1 MKKFK
6 SLMLAALASA
16 ALAAPSFAEGH
27 GNGIAAVTGQFQAS
41 MTYSS
46 VSKDDDDTV
55 TTQNTAPGVNTI
67 NFAGDN
73 YDFFWEEDGGSSVK
87 LKVHDTITS
96 GDNSV
101 SGYAEF
107 ASPFSGPTIGDVY
120 IKGANKTFSL
130 QVGKFGTSN
139 AYSNGLGESR
149 AKVSIGADDTIFGDY
164 EENLDIPGFR
174 GLQANIT
181 AGDVGIEVA
190 LPWMNESAAGP
201 LVLTSKTATN
211 GRAIGDVLPT
221 NITGVRPKVTLGLG
235 AVNVTALVYSLS
247 FSAADSADDPNEK
260 TSSGFQLMGNVQ
272 AGAAKLELGYTS
284 QDRKDQAGDATT
296 PNVMNGAVTVA
307 LGGGSKVGA
316 SFDMV
321 NDGKGDA
328 ETTATRLAATYQ
340 TPFFVEAVTLSVGIG
355 TATQKTDDDTAA
367 GVSGSASS
375 AEAKWTY
382 AF

>member
-1 MKKFK
+1 
-6 SLMLAALASA
+6 LAALASA

-41 MTYSS
+41 MTYSRVS
-46 VSKDDDDTV
+46 VDDTDAV
-55 TTQNTAPGVNTI
+55 TKQNTAPGVQKI

-73 YDFFWEEDGGSSVK
+73 YDFYWEEDGGSSAK

-139 AYSNGLGESR
+139 AYSNGLGETR
-149 AKVSIGADDTIFGDY
+149 AKVTIGADDSVFGKY

-174 GLQANIT
+174 GLQANIS

-190 LPWMNESAAGP
+190 VPWMNEQVADASVLLLKDKAGNA
-201 LVLTSKTATN
+201 V
-211 GRAIGDVLPT
+211 DT
-221 NITGVRPKVTLGLG
+221 NITGIRPKVTLGLG
-235 AVNVTALVYSLS
+235 AVNLTALVYSLS
-247 FSAADSADDPNEK
+247 FSPEDGAVDPDEK

-284 QDRKDQAGDATT
+284 QEVKDQAGDATT

-321 NDGKGDA
+321 NNGVADA
-328 ETTATRLAATYQ
+328 ETTATRLSATYQ

-355 TATQKTDDDTAA
+355 TATQKTDDDVNGVA
-367 GVSGSASS
+367 GTASS

>member
-139 AYSNGLGESR
+139 AYSNGLGETR
-149 AKVSIGADDTIFGDY
+149 AKVTIGADDSVFGKY

-174 GLQANIT
+174 GLQANIS

-190 LPWMNESAAGP
+190 VPWMNEQVADASVLLLKDKAGNA
-201 LVLTSKTATN
+201 V
-211 GRAIGDVLPT
+211 DT
-221 NITGVRPKVTLGLG
+221 NITGIRPKVTLGLG
-235 AVNVTALVYSLS
+235 AVNLTALVYSLS
-247 FSAADSADDPNEK
+247 FSPEDGAVDPDEK

-284 QDRKDQAGDATT
+284 QEVKDQAGDATT

-321 NDGKGDA
+321 NNGVADA
-328 ETTATRLAATYQ
+328 ETTATRLSATYQ

-355 TATQKTDDDTAA
+355 TATQKTDDDVNGVA
-367 GVSGSASS
+367 GTASS

>member
-41 MTYSS
+41 MTYSRVS
-46 VSKDDDDTV
+46 VDDTDAV
-55 TTQNTAPGVNTI
+55 TKQNTAPGVNTI

-139 AYSNGLGESR
+139 AYSNGLGETR
-149 AKVSIGADDTIFGDY
+149 AKVTIGADDSVFGKY

-174 GLQANIT
+174 GLQANIS

-190 LPWMNESAAGP
+190 VPWMNEQVADASVLLLKDKAGNA
-201 LVLTSKTATN
+201 V
-211 GRAIGDVLPT
+211 DT
-221 NITGVRPKVTLGLG
+221 NITGIRPKVTLGLG

-247 FSAADSADDPNEK
+247 FSPEDGAVDPDEK

-284 QDRKDQAGDATT
+284 QEVKDQAGDATT

-321 NDGKGDA
+321 NDGVADA
-328 ETTATRLAATYQ
+328 ETTATRLSATYQ
-340 TPFFVEAVTLSVGIG
+340 TPFFVESVTLSVGIG
-355 TATQKTDDDTAA
+355 TSTQKTDND
-367 GVSGSASS
+367 VSGVAGTASS

>member
-41 MTYSS
+41 MTYSRVS
-46 VSKDDDDTV
+46 VDDTDAV
-55 TTQNTAPGVNTI
+55 TKQNTAPGVNTI

-139 AYSNGLGESR
+139 AYSNGLGETR
-149 AKVSIGADDTIFGDY
+149 AKVTIGADDSVFGKY

-174 GLQANIT
+174 GLQANIS

-190 LPWMNESAAGP
+190 VPWMNEQVADASVLLLKDKAGNA
-201 LVLTSKTATN
+201 V
-211 GRAIGDVLPT
+211 DT
-221 NITGVRPKVTLGLG
+221 NITGIRPKVTLGLG
-235 AVNVTALVYSLS
+235 AVNLTALVYSLS
-247 FSAADSADDPNEK
+247 FSPEDGAVDPDEK

-284 QDRKDQAGDATT
+284 QEVKDQAGDATT

-321 NDGKGDA
+321 NDGVADA
-328 ETTATRLAATYQ
+328 ETTATRLSATYQ
-340 TPFFVEAVTLSVGIG
+340 TPFFVESVTLSVGIG
-355 TATQKTDDDTAA
+355 TSTQKTDND
-367 GVSGSASS
+367 VSGVAGTASS

>member
-41 MTYSS
+41 MTYSRVS
-46 VSKDDDDTV
+46 VDDTDAV
-55 TTQNTAPGVNTI
+55 TKQNTAPGVQKI

-73 YDFFWEEDGGSSVK
+73 YDFYWEEDGGSSVK

-120 IKGANKTFSL
+120 IKGANKSFSL

-149 AKVSIGADDTIFGDY
+149 ASVGLSNTNVFIEDAY

-181 AGDVGIEVA
+181 AGDVAIEVA
-190 LPWMNESAAGP
+190 VPW
-201 LVLTSKTATN
+201 
-211 GRAIGDVLPT
+211 
-221 NITGVRPKVTLGLG
+221 
-235 AVNVTALVYSLS
+235 
-247 FSAADSADDPNEK
+247 
-260 TSSGFQLMGNVQ
+260 
-272 AGAAKLELGYTS
+272 
-284 QDRKDQAGDATT
+284 
-296 PNVMNGAVTVA
+296 
-307 LGGGSKVGA
+307 
-316 SFDMV
+316 
-321 NDGKGDA
+321 
-328 ETTATRLAATYQ
+328 
-340 TPFFVEAVTLSVGIG
+340 
-355 TATQKTDDDTAA
+355 
-367 GVSGSASS
+367 
-375 AEAKWTY
+375 
-382 AF
+382 

>member
-27 GNGIAAVTGQFQAS
+27 GNGIAGVTGQFQAS

-46 VSKDDDDTV
+46 VSKDNDDTV
-55 TTQNTAPGVNTI
+55 TTQNTSPGVNNI

-73 YDFFWEEDGGSSVK
+73 YNFVWEEDGGSTVK
-87 LKVHDTITS
+87 LKVHHTITN
-96 GDNSV
+96 GDNTV
-101 SGYAEF
+101 SGAADFGGSSF
-107 ASPFSGPTIGDVY
+107 AAPAIGDVY
-120 IKGANKTFSL
+120 IKGANKSFSL

-149 AKVSIGADDTIFGDY
+149 ASVGLSNTNVFIEDAY

-181 AGDVGIEVA
+181 AGDVAIEVA
-190 LPWMNESAAGP
+190 VPWMNEKATGTSVLLLQDKAGAK
-201 LVLTSKTATN
+201 V
-211 GRAIGDVLPT
+211 DT
-221 NITGVRPKVTLGLG
+221 NITGIRPKVTLGLG

-247 FSAADSADDPNEK
+247 FSPADSAVDPDEK

-321 NDGKGDA
+321 NDGVADA

-340 TPFFVEAVTLSVGIG
+340 TPFFVESVTLSVGIG
-355 TATQKTDDDTAA
+355 TATQKTDDKVN

>member
-149 AKVSIGADDTIFGDY
+149 AKVSIGADDTVFGKY

-181 AGDVGIEVA
+181 AGDVAVEVA
-190 LPWMNESAAGP
+190 VPWMNESAAGP

-211 GRAIGDVLPT
+211 NRAVGDVLPT
-221 NITGVRPKVTLGLG
+221 NITGVRPKITLGLG
-235 AVNVTALVYSLS
+235 GVNVTALVYSLS
-247 FSAADSADDPNEK
+247 FSTADAADDPNEK

-284 QDRKDQAGDATT
+284 QDLKDGTGDAIT
-296 PNVMNGAVTVA
+296 PNVMNGGVTVA
-307 LGGGSKVGA
+307 LGGGQNVGA

-321 NDGKGDA
+321 NDGKEDD
-328 ETTATRLAATYQ
+328 TTATRLAATYQ
-340 TPFFVEAVTLSVGIG
+340 TPFFVEAVTLSIGIG
-355 TATQKTDDDTAA
+355 TATQETNDDVN
-367 GVSGSASS
+367 GVAGSASS